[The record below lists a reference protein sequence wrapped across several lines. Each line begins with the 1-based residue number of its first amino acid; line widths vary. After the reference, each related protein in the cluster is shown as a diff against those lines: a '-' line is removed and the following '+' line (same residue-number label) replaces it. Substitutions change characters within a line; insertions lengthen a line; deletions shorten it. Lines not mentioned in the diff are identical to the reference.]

1 MTSSWVLIDRLVAE
15 EGVAEQ
21 FPVALGKFSFI
32 KIK

>member
-1 MTSSWVLIDRLVAE
+1 MTNSRVLIARLVAV

-21 FPVALGKFSFI
+21 FPVALGKFSYI